1 MRDRQLTPP
10 RKRHLH
16 CAVNPRLLMD
26 NAATS
31 FPWGKV
37 VESDQE
43 RTVGCVVCQEEQPV
57 ANVVHLHDVITGSH
71 LLHQKLRLLVR

>member
-1 MRDRQLTPP
+1 M
-10 RKRHLH
+10 
-16 CAVNPRLLMD
+16 
-26 NAATS
+26 
-31 FPWGKV
+31 

-57 ANVVHLHDVITGSH
+57 ANVVHLHVITGSH